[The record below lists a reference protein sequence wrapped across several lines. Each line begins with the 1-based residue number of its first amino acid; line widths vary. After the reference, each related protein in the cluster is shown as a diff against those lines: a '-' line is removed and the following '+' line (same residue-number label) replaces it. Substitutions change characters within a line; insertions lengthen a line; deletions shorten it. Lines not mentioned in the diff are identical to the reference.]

1 MIEKKAYAKIN
12 LTLEVGKKRAD
23 GYHSLTSVMARASLF
38 DVLYIKKN
46 ESDEI
51 RIFSSDKTLENSDNL
66 CYKAVKNYFEFSGV
80 SPEGIDITLEK
91 KIPLSAGLGG
101 GSADAAAVI
110 EALEELF
117 KPLPDSKRH
126 ALALSL
132 GADVPYCLKKVPC
145 LCKGI
150 GDECEKIKAKP
161 FNSLWL
167 VIEKNA
173 EKLSTGAVYKA
184 FDELDKG
191 SFSYDHQGVITALER
206 ADKTL
211 FSKSLFNDFERIV
224 FTLSP
229 EVKALKEKFLKNG
242 ATTAVMSGAGPT
254 VVAFFDNKEKALSL
268 SDSVY
273 ELIV

>member
-12 LTLEVGKKRAD
+12 LTLEVGKKRPD
-23 GYHSLTSVMARASLF
+23 GYHSLTSVMARTSLF
-38 DVLYIKKN
+38 DSLYIKKN
-46 ESDEI
+46 ALNEI
-51 RIFSSDKTLENSDNL
+51 RIFSSEKALENSDNL
-66 CYKAVKNYFEFSGV
+66 CYKAVKNYFEFSGI
-80 SPEGIDITLEK
+80 SPEGIDITLDK

-117 KPLPDSKRH
+117 KPLPDLKRH

-132 GADVPYCLKKVPC
+132 GADVPYCLKKMPC

-150 GDECEKIKAKP
+150 GDECEEIQAKP
-161 FNSLWL
+161 FDSLWL

-184 FDELDKG
+184 FDSTPEK
-191 SFSYDHQGVITALER
+191 SSHYDHQAVITALET

-211 FSKSLFNDFERIV
+211 LSKSLFNDFERVV
-224 FTLSP
+224 FPATP
-229 EVKALKEKFLKNG
+229 EVKVLKEKFLKEN
-242 ATTAVMSGAGPT
+242 ALTALMSGAGPT
-254 VVAFFDNKEKALSL
+254 VVAFFESKEKALSL

-273 ELIV
+273 ELII